1 MNPRFRILAEEAGF
15 VFWQDEPHGPGPGN
29 IDWSHDYKHEFERY
43 SSELVR
49 WTIKRC
55 EDNMLIEKLAK
66 TKRDWIQQTLDEF
79 SLVKKIQS

>member
-29 IDWSHDYKHEFERY
+29 IDWNQNYTKEFERY
-43 SSELVR
+43 SGELVR

-55 EDNMLIEKLAK
+55 EDNLLVQQLAK

-79 SLVKKIQS
+79 NLVKKI